1 MSRQHA
7 TPFGALLSVLL
18 ILLVGLA
25 TCGAAWAETFD
36 DGRRAYREGDYA
48 TAARIYR
55 HLAERG
61 NAPAQDA
68 LGRMYEKGEGVAQD
82 KAEAARWF
90 QMADAERSGFKA
102 YNSSDFATAMRIF
115 RPLAEHGQILA
126 EYTIGLMYA
135 NGQGVPQDYA
145 EALKWHRKAAEQG
158 EPKAQFS
165 VGVMYFK
172 GLGTAKDPA
181 EAFKWYLRA
190 ANQGE
195 PTAQYNV
202 AAMYAKGEVVAR
214 DPLTALM
221 FYTLAMVHNV
231 KGAGPAKAQLEKSMS
246 ADQIAEALKRVY
258 AWQAKP
264 EQ

>member
-1 MSRQHA
+1 MARQRA
-7 TPFGALLSVLL
+7 TLYGTLVCALLVLL
-18 ILLVGLA
+18 AVAA
-25 TCGAAWAETFD
+25 TAGSAWAVTFD
-36 DGRRAYREGDYA
+36 DGQHAYRDGDYA
-48 TAARIYR
+48 TALQIFRR
-55 HLAERG
+55 LAERG
-61 NAPAQDA
+61 NATAQDA
-68 LGRMYEKGEGVAQD
+68 LGRMYARGEGVPQD
-82 KAEAARWF
+82 KAEASRWF
-90 QMADAERSGFKA
+90 KMAEDERNGFTA
-102 YNSSDFATAMRIF
+102 YNRGDFPTALRIY
-115 RPLAEHGQILA
+115 RPLAERGQVFA

-158 EPKAQFS
+158 EARAQFS

-172 GLGTAKDPA
+172 GFGTAQNRA

-214 DPLTALM
+214 DPVTAIM
-221 FYTLAMVHNV
+221 FYTLAAVRNV
-231 KGAGPAKAQLEKSMS
+231 RAAGPAKAQLEKSMS
-246 ADQIAEALKRVY
+246 AEQVAEAMKRVY

-264 EQ
+264 EE

>member
-1 MSRQHA
+1 
-7 TPFGALLSVLL
+7 
-18 ILLVGLA
+18 
-25 TCGAAWAETFD
+25 
-36 DGRRAYREGDYA
+36 
-48 TAARIYR
+48 
-55 HLAERG
+55 
-61 NAPAQDA
+61 
-68 LGRMYEKGEGVAQD
+68 VAQD
-82 KAEAARWF
+82 KTEAARWF
-90 QMADAERSGFKA
+90 QMAGAVRNGLKA
-102 YNSSDFATAMRIF
+102 YNSSDFATALRIF
-115 RPLAEHGQILA
+115 RPLAERGEILA

-135 NGQGVPQDYA
+135 NAQGVPQDYA

-158 EPKAQFS
+158 EARAQFS

-202 AAMYAKGEVVAR
+202 AAMYAKGDVVAR

-221 FYTLAMVHNV
+221 FYTLATMRNI
-231 KGAGPAKAQLEKSMS
+231 KAAGPAKAQLEKSMS

-258 AWQAKP
+258 AWQAKS

>member
-1 MSRQHA
+1 MSRQYA
-7 TPFGALLSVLL
+7 TPFGTLLNALL
-18 ILLVGLA
+18 ILLVVTA
-25 TCGAAWAETFD
+25 TGGAAWAATFD
-36 DGRRAYREGDYA
+36 DGRRAYRNGDYA
-48 TAARIYR
+48 TALQIFHR
-55 HLAERG
+55 LAERG
-61 NAPAQDA
+61 NANAQDA
-68 LGRMYEKGEGVAQD
+68 LGRMYDKGEGVAQD
-82 KAEAARWF
+82 KAEASRWF
-90 QMADAERSGFKA
+90 QMADAERNGLTA
-102 YNSSDFATAMRIF
+102 YNKSDFATAMRIF
-115 RPLAEHGQILA
+115 RPLAERGQILA
-126 EYTIGLMYA
+126 EYTIGMMYA

-202 AAMYAKGEVVAR
+202 AAMYAKGEAVAR
-214 DPLTALM
+214 DPVTALM
-221 FYTLAMVHNV
+221 FYTLASVRNV
-231 KGAGPAKAQLEKSMS
+231 KGVGPAKAQLEKSMS
-246 ADQIAEALKRVY
+246 AEQIDEAMKRVY